1 MLQLSYLINFGK
13 QGTDFYFHYIILLA
27 DRYCFPLSIKV
38 VPRHFFVLPKKK
50 KKIQDLIK
58 MIVLSVFLKIS
69 AMSELLCYKKKI

>member
-13 QGTDFYFHYIILLA
+13 QGTAFYFHYIILLA
-27 DRYCFPLSIKV
+27 DRHCFPLSIKV

-50 KKIQDLIK
+50 KIQDLIK
-58 MIVLSVFLKIS
+58 MIVVSVFRKIS